1 MSTSVLLACGEH
13 YATPEPAAFKIIVVN
28 RRLHQ
33 LTGIVGVM
41 AILQQS
47 TRRIGFLREVIGV
60 IPAVGVDVSQCEAV
74 VAKHA
79 PIRIDAV

>member
-1 MSTSVLLACGEH
+1 MS
-13 YATPEPAAFKIIVVN
+13 
-28 RRLHQ
+28 
-33 LTGIVGVM
+33 VM

-60 IPAVGVDVSQCEAV
+60 IPAVGVDVNQCEAV
-74 VAKHA
+74 IAKQA